1 MTKTNGSR
9 PGFAAAAAR
18 YSGIALRLAV
28 VVALVVGVGALL
40 VVLAGVFK
48 PKVSGEATAGKR
60 ELPAEAEVAE
70 VREIVRP
77 RYETAVGTIK
87 PVYETTIASR
97 LLARVIDVKATAGQ
111 DVAQGDLLVQL
122 DDADLKAR
130 LEQAEA
136 AQRLALA
143 KRDQANTDYER
154 GKKLFESKTIAAA
167 EFDRLTSAMRTA
179 TADYERAEQAVR
191 EAKVLLGYAT
201 IHAPLGGRVI
211 EKMVEAGDTV
221 SPGQPLMT
229 LYDPNRMQMVA
240 VVRESLATKLEVGQ
254 KLPASLE
261 SLGYECQATVSEI
274 VPEAEAASR
283 TFNVK
288 VTGPCPPGV
297 YSGMFGR
304 LYLPLEDE
312 TVVVVPAAAIR
323 HVGQLTLVDVVDGD
337 TIARRSVQLG
347 RTLDEGIEVLAGL
360 RPGEKVLLDNPSPA
374 TEAR

>member
-1 MTKTNGSR
+1 MTKTTGAK
-9 PGFAAAAAR
+9 PGLAAAAAR
-18 YSGIALRLAV
+18 YSGVALRLAV
-28 VVALVVGVGALL
+28 IVALVVGVGALL

-48 PKVSGEATAGKR
+48 PKVPGEAAAGKR
-60 ELPAEAEVAE
+60 ELPADAEVAE

-143 KRDQANTDYER
+143 KRDQANTDYQR

-229 LYDPNRMQMVA
+229 LYDPSRMQMIA
-240 VVRESLATKLEVGQ
+240 VVRESLATKLDVGQ

-304 LYLPLEDE
+304 LHLPLEDE
-312 TVVVVPAAAIR
+312 TIVVVPAAAIR

-347 RTLDEGIEVLAGL
+347 RTLDEGVEVLAGL

-374 TEAR
+374 AETR